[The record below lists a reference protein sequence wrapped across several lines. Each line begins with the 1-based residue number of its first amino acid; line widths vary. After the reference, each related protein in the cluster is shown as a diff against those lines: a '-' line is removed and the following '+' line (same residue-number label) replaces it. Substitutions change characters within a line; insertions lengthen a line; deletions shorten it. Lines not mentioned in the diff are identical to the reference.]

1 MKLRIGGALLLVVAA
16 AALLVALVERP
27 PGPVDLATA
36 RPDASAGAGPAAD
49 APSGFPPALRDTR
62 PVVTSMQRM
71 VDLCGYGKVPLDTDL
86 PVLPAQVQGAAT
98 QTLTRV
104 ADAMAADRD
113 PATRMVGLTL
123 EAWAKAAVAAETERA
138 RFASDC
144 DAHPEC
150 ALRLTV
156 AVRAAF
162 RLSAD
167 RMAVE
172 AGVARDARAYALA
185 MSMCASAYLPGRA
198 TGPCALLS
206 EVQWAAL
213 DPDNVVPWLAAAS
226 RASAVGDR
234 AAHEAAMRGAA
245 RATSSRLYDAEVLR
259 AAEHPLMTAAPPAVR
274 LAALTDLMGWASAMV
289 WPSWWP
295 VEAHCGKAMQSDSA
309 KRRDCAS
316 IAEALMT
323 GSTLNEVGI
332 GEQLAARSGWPD
344 EKRRPIRDKV
354 DAIYALMV
362 ADVDAATYGSC
373 EHIETLQ
380 QWIGR
385 TARHGEVAAGE
396 QAIARSGRSAAEL
409 AQQWRAR
416 FPAQP
421 AAAESPRQ

>member
-1 MKLRIGGALLLVVAA
+1 MRRRTVGALLLVAAA
-16 AALLVALVERP
+16 AALLVALVPRP
-27 PGPVDLATA
+27 PNPADLATA
-36 RPDASAGAGPAAD
+36 RPQTSAGAGPAAD
-49 APSGFPPALRDTR
+49 PSSGFPPALRDTR
-62 PVVTSMQRM
+62 PVVTSTQRM

-104 ADAMAADRD
+104 AEAMAADRD
-113 PATRMVGLTL
+113 LVTRMVGLSL
-123 EAWAKAAVAAETERA
+123 EARLKAAAAAETERT

-144 DAHPEC
+144 DADC
-150 ALRLTV
+150 RQRLFA
-156 AVRAAF
+156 AVNAAF
-162 RLSAD
+162 RSSAD
-167 RMAVE
+167 RMAAE

-185 MSMCASAYLPGRA
+185 MSACASAHSGGRA

-234 AAHEAAMRGAA
+234 AAHEAAMRGASG
-245 RATSSRLYDAEVLR
+245 ATSSRLYSSEFLH
-259 AAEHPLMTAAPPAVR
+259 AAEHPLLTAAPPAVR
-274 LAALTDLMGWASAMV
+274 LAALTNLMGWESAMV
-289 WPSWWP
+289 WPSWGP

-316 IAEALMT
+316 MAEALMN
-323 GSTLNEVGI
+323 GSTLTEVGI

-362 ADVDAATYGSC
+362 ADVDAANYGSC
-373 EHIETLQ
+373 EHIEAIQ
-380 QWIGR
+380 QRIR
-385 TARHGEVAAGE
+385 LIARHGAVAAGE

-409 AQQWRAR
+409 AQQWRTR